1 MCKFLQRRHYERLL
15 FYCSDEITVEGW
27 KSHNET
33 PGIST
38 PVSTSLQRGETAG
51 SGLNNGLC
59 LCEEASIKSPK
70 CGVWRA
76 PRLANTST
84 DQEAAA
90 PQAHRDAKV
99 LGLGTTTHLAL
110 CLFKCCLS
118 VSFIMPFQKLVNA
131 SPCVQRAL
139 SQRTESKEEVR
150 GISRVVAD

>member
-1 MCKFLQRRHYERLL
+1 MYKFLQRRHYERLL

-27 KSHNET
+27 KSHNEM

-110 CLFKCCLS
+110 CLFKWLFICILYHA
-118 VSFIMPFQKLVNA
+118 VSETGQCISLRSA
-131 SPCVQRAL
+131 SPFA
-139 SQRTESKEEVR
+139 KN
-150 GISRVVAD
+150 